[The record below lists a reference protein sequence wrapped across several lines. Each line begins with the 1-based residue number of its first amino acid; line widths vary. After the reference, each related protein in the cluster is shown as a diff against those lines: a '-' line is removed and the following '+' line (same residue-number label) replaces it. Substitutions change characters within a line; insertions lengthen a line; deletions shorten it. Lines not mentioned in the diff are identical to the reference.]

1 LQHEDKIIEGDTKLK
16 KHITTYYKEF
26 FGLPK
31 PSSFSLDESRVDNIV
46 QVSQK
51 EYDRLVQLFIEDEVR
66 GAIFQ
71 MEHNKAPDPDEFPA
85 EFYQSC
91 LNIIKEDL
99 MALFKEFHQSDLPLF
114 SLNFGMITL
123 LPKCRETTKNQQYK
137 PICLLNVSVKIFTKV
152 STNRVT
158 KIAQKTISPSQTA
171 FLLGRNIMEGVIVL
185 HETIHEMHRKK
196 QNSTIF
202 KIDFEKVYGN
212 VSWSFVQQIL
222 RMKGFSPM
230 WRRLVASFMEGGHV
244 GTKINNIV
252 GQNF

>member
-1 LQHEDKIIEGDTKLK
+1 LQHEYKIIEGDTKLK

-71 MEHNKAPDPDEFPA
+71 MEHNKAPDPDGFPA

-158 KIAQKTISPSQTA
+158 
-171 FLLGRNIMEGVIVL
+171 
-185 HETIHEMHRKK
+185 
-196 QNSTIF
+196 ST
-202 KIDFEKVYGN
+202 ENY
-212 VSWSFVQQIL
+212 
-222 RMKGFSPM
+222 
-230 WRRLVASFMEGGHV
+230 
-244 GTKINNIV
+244 
-252 GQNF
+252 